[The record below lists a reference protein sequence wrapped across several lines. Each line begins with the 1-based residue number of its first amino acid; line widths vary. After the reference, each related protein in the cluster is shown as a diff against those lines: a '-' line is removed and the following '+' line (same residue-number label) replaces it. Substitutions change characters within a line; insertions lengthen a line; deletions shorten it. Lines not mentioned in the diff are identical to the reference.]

1 VYSTGKFARI
11 DPNMPFLLGEH
22 IDGISLEKDF
32 EVVKELRVRLGR
44 FNHGPFDFFPVNWPV
59 ASDSRVIKQLE
70 KEPFVVA
77 PKPNGVRFLL
87 YVDSE
92 GKMMMENMAQH
103 FFKVD
108 QDHAPQMTA
117 TDTVLDGILTRRF
130 IRDGSPRVNNNQE
143 EKGKLTF
150 VVMDATRCRG
160 IDLTKMNILERI
172 SAVKVITYKVRPN
185 EFLKIVI

>member
-1 VYSTGKFARI
+1 MYSAGKSATI

-22 IDGISLEKDF
+22 IDGISLEEDF
-32 EVVKELRVRLGR
+32 EVVQELRVRLGR
-44 FNHGPFDFFPVNWPV
+44 SNHGPLDFFPVNWPV
-59 ASDSRVIKQLE
+59 SSNSLIIKQLE

-87 YVDSE
+87 YINSE
-92 GKMMMENMAQH
+92 GKMIMENMAQH

-108 QDHAPQMTA
+108 QDRALQVTA
-117 TDTVLDGILTRRF
+117 TDTVLDGILTRK
-130 IRDGSPRVNNNQE
+130 IISDGSPCLNNNQE

-160 IDLTKMNILERI
+160 VDLTRKNILERI
-172 SAVKVITYKVRPN
+172 SAVQVITQTSA
-185 EFLKIVI
+185 IVL